1 MLVDIDAEVLN
12 IISTLHAI
20 DGIDC
25 GAEATMLHHG
35 IMTSECRLRHPEPH
49 RSLE

>member
-1 MLVDIDAEVLN
+1 MLVDIDADVLN
-12 IISTLHAI
+12 VMSTLHAI

-25 GAEATMLHHG
+25 GTEPVMVHHG
-35 IMTSECRLRHPEPH
+35 IMTRECRLRHPEPH